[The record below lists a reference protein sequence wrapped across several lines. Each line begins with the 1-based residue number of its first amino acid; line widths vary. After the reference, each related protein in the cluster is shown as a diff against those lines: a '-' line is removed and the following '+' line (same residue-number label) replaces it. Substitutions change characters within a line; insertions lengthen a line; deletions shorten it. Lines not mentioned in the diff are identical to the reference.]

1 LLLKSSRTYKNIYEI
16 SATALSLPDQ
26 QYLAC
31 GLVNGAVT
39 VWSTNTANIIYNTDK
54 HQGAVTALRFFE
66 GWKLISGSSRG
77 EVQIDN
83 IVTLANEV
91 KRTNIFES
99 KVDYPIANIRV
110 CELGLAFVIDANAN
124 LRVYDLWRNEK
135 IVKVQSCNSFA
146 QLENRGK
153 RWVPSSAIEPAVGI
167 YTNNGTALLRQTSR
181 PSSPPTGQASAPGSW
196 RSQNPSGRR

>member
-1 LLLKSSRTYKNIYEI
+1 M
-16 SATALSLPDQ
+16 
-26 QYLAC
+26 
-31 GLVNGAVT
+31 T

-66 GWKLISGSSRG
+66 GWKLISGSSKG

-83 IVTLANEV
+83 IVSLTNEM

-99 KVDYPIANIRV
+99 KVDYPIASIRV

-135 IVKVQSCNSFA
+135 IVRVQSCNSFA

-153 RWVPSSAIEPAVGI
+153 RWVPSSAIEPAVTI
-167 YTNNGTALLRQTSR
+167 YTNNGIALIRQISR
-181 PSSPPTGQASAPGSW
+181 LFSPPTGPTTAPGNS
-196 RSQNPSGRR
+196 RNHN